1 MIRSIKLL
9 CNFTVTYLGNVLY
22 ESGVIQC
29 AEDLLHQYLS
39 ILLKVCPS
47 EFITQCLLEE
57 MNVWPELHDKSKNV
71 KTQHQTSID
80 VVTARVRSTITC
92 EQL

>member
-9 CNFTVTYLGNVLY
+9 CNCTVTYLGNVLY
-22 ESGVIQC
+22 ESGVVQC

-39 ILLKVCPS
+39 ILLKVRPS
-47 EFITQCLLEE
+47 KFITQCLLKE
-57 MNVWPELHDKSKNV
+57 MDVWPELHDKSENV
-71 KTQHQTSID
+71 KTQNQTSID
-80 VVTARVRSTITC
+80 VVTARARNTITC